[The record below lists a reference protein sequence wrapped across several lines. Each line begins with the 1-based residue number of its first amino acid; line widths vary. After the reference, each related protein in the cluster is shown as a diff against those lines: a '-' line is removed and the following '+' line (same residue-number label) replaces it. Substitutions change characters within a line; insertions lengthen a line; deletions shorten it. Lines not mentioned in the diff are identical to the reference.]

1 MPAFGH
7 LPEFAGLR
15 TIDFPSRET
24 LATRLLRAGYE
35 AEEKGLPKPDAL
47 PPDEKLVAAKAE
59 PGALAWRL
67 QLEPFGE
74 EEDFRTYLGR
84 FIAEVDTTAVTALIV
99 GNCWD
104 PGLAN
109 DHVDAVRDV
118 LAEHAGAFPA
128 LRALFFGEVTL
139 AEAGRLSWIA
149 QTDVSPL
156 LAAFPGLREFI
167 VRGADE
173 MTFAGSWG
181 TFALAWNVHRHEELR
196 RLTFQTHR
204 LDPAVVR
211 GVLSSALPALE
222 HLELYLGSADG
233 DGATPEDLAPLLAG
247 SAFPALTSLGL
258 RNGQDTDA
266 LVAALAGAP
275 VTRRLS
281 VLDLSLG
288 TLTDK
293 GAQILLDTP
302 VFLELTHLDV
312 NHHYMSEEM
321 TERLR
326 GRFTEAGIGIEV
338 GGRQELEEYEDE
350 DEDDEYEYEDEP
362 IYPAIRD

>member
-1 MPAFGH
+1 MPNLKH

-15 TIDFPSRET
+15 TIEFPSREV
-24 LATRLLRAGYE
+24 LATRLLRAGFE
-35 AEEKGLPKPDAL
+35 AEEQGLPRPDAL
-47 PPDEKLVAAKAE
+47 PPDEAFAAAKAG
-59 PGALAWRL
+59 PGAFAWRL
-67 QLEPFGE
+67 QLMPFGE
-74 EEDFRTYLGR
+74 EEDFRTHLGR
-84 FIAEVDTTAVTALIV
+84 FIAEIDTAAVTALIV

-104 PGLAN
+104 PALAN

-118 LAEHAGAFPA
+118 LTEYAGAFPA
-128 LRALFFGEVTL
+128 LRALFFGEVTR
-139 AEAGRLSWIA
+139 EETDRLSWIA

-173 MTFAGSWG
+173 MTFGGSWG
-181 TFALAWNVHRHEELR
+181 TFTLAWNVPRHDELR
-196 RLTFQTHR
+196 RLTFETHR

-211 GVLSSALPALE
+211 GVLSSDLPALE

-233 DGATPEDLAPLLAG
+233 DGASPEDLAPLLAG
-247 SAFPALTSLGL
+247 AAFPALTSLGL

-266 LVAALAGAP
+266 LVAALADAP
-275 VTRRLS
+275 VTGRLS

-302 VFLELTHLDV
+302 VFLDLDRLDLHY
-312 NHHYMSEEM
+312 HHMSEEM

-326 GRFTEAGIGIEV
+326 GRFTEAGV
-338 GGRQELEEYEDE
+338 GVDVGERQELEEYEDE
-350 DEDDEYEYEDEP
+350 DEDDEYEYGEEP
-362 IYPAIRD
+362 IYPAIAD